1 MIRPIVKRGLDERA
15 AALIAVLMLCVGC
28 VAQTSTNPAN
38 PKKQGAST
46 LGDVCYESLQERD
59 RIRAVK
65 LRALKGTRYDSKRQ
79 AAIEQAGAEASAE
92 SWKPVAAAL
101 SKRLDR
107 VDQNDQAAF
116 DAVLEELA
124 AASERAGK

>member
-1 MIRPIVKRGLDERA
+1 MNRPFIKRGLDERA

-28 VAQTSTNPAN
+28 VAQTSMNPVK
-38 PKKQGAST
+38 PKKPGAGT
-46 LGDVCYESLQERD
+46 LGDVFYESLQERD

-79 AAIEQAGAEASAE
+79 TAIEQAGAEASAE

-101 SKRLDR
+101 SKRLDK

-124 AASERAGK
+124 VASERAGK